1 MSVTSDHDV
10 LVLGSGPGAS
20 VLAAVL
26 ARAGSDVLVVGED
39 THPRH
44 RPGETS
50 TPLLSWLLRLISARY
65 DIPELTHL
73 AEYGTAREHV
83 SRRVGVER
91 SIGFAQDGHERRVAL
106 PRAATGALLYRQDV
120 DAHLFHTAALRGARV
135 RQQVKVVKA
144 EVAADRVLVTTARGE
159 TFSAR
164 FLVDA
169 SGRDSAA
176 LAALGAEVRELPAGN
191 GPRTRAVHTHLI
203 ETGLP
208 ASEGT
213 THHLFDGGWLTLT
226 PFTGGGVNPVT
237 GMRFTVDADRFERDE
252 EPEREF
258 HTLLERVPEV
268 RPGRIAPVQPWRSTG
283 TQQYAR
289 EQRAGDRWFALGASA
304 GFTDPFLAGELV
316 HELQMVNALAWRL
329 IDALAED
336 DLRGERFAE
345 VVALDERLR
354 SAHGALVAD
363 FLRTS
368 ADPARLE
375 AFVERWELASFY
387 ATLRLRDAVVSLPGS
402 DGPARAYEG
411 LVPDEDLE
419 TLRRVTP
426 PAFRSGV
433 TALREPG
440 RGLTAVGRLRA
451 AARTSPSPDIRRLL
465 LAATPDLV
473 RGRL

>member
-1 MSVTSDHDV
+1 MSVTSHHDV

-20 VLAAVL
+20 VLATVL

-39 THPRH
+39 THPRY
-44 RPGETS
+44 RQGETS
-50 TPLLSWLLRLISARY
+50 TPFLSWLLRLLSARY
-65 DIPELTHL
+65 DVPEFAHL
-73 AEYGTAREHV
+73 AAYDTAREQV

-91 SIGFAQDGHERRVAL
+91 SIGFAQGGRERRTAL
-106 PRAATGALLYRQDV
+106 PRAAAGALLYRQDV
-120 DAHLFHTAALRGARV
+120 DAHLFHTAALHGARV
-135 RQQVKVVKA
+135 RQQAKVVKA
-144 EVAADRVLVTTARGE
+144 EVTADQVLVTTARGE

-176 LAALGAEVRELPAGN
+176 LAALGAEVREGAAAD
-191 GPRTRAVHTHLI
+191 GPRTRTVHTHLI

-208 ASEGT
+208 AADGT
-213 THHLFDGGWLTLT
+213 THHLFDGGWLTVT

-237 GMRFTVDADRFERDE
+237 GVRFTVDADRFEQDE
-252 EPEREF
+252 DPEREF
-258 HTLLERVPEV
+258 RALLERVPEL
-268 RPGRIAPVQPWRSTG
+268 RPGRIAPVQPWHSTG
-283 TQQYAR
+283 VQQYAR

-316 HELQMVNALAWRL
+316 HELQVVNALAWRL
-329 IDALAED
+329 IKALAAD
-336 DLRGERFAE
+336 DLRGTYFAE
-345 VVALDERLR
+345 VAALDERLR
-354 SAHGALVAD
+354 SAQATLVAD
-363 FLRTS
+363 FLGAG
-368 ADPARLE
+368 ADPARLDR
-375 AFVERWELASFY
+375 FVERWELAGFY

-402 DGPARAYEG
+402 DGPALAYEG
-411 LVPDEDLE
+411 LVPDDDLE
-419 TLRRVTP
+419 TLRKVTP
-426 PAFRSGV
+426 PAFRSGM

-451 AARTSPSPDIRRLL
+451 AARTSPSPEIQRLL